1 MVDKKR
7 WGRKHEDKRNWRK
20 YNDELVMRGYFYINP
35 RFLETWNEEIKQMNA
50 GKVGEPYLYPN
61 SMIEFLA
68 VLSPK
73 YDDRALEGIM
83 MSLSEKNHNFP
94 VISYSQINRR
104 VNALNLDFPIKE
116 NKNIIIGEDFV
127 GADSSGIKVS
137 NRGEWIRHKWKVKRG
152 WIKVVV
158 LGNKK
163 GRVVDVMVGVEDE
176 LNENESSRAMIKI
189 HHKTISKFSGDGGL
203 DAKENFNLCREL
215 KIIPIIKID
224 KNASE
229 NANQCMIRWKYS
241 QEQKKLGYK
250 KWAKKSSYGYRWVCT
265 EGIFSAVKR
274 MEGEYVSASKKE
286 NMLHEAKMKFWI
298 YERIRKFQDKL
309 GVVSGNC
316 VAN

>member
-1 MVDKKR
+1 MANKKR
-7 WGRKHEDKRNWRK
+7 WGRKHEDKRNWLK
-20 YNDELVMRGYFYINP
+20 YNDELVMRGYFYMNP
-35 RFLETWNEEIKQMNA
+35 AFLSTWNEEIKQMNT
-50 GKVGEPYLYPN
+50 GKVGEPYLYPE

-83 MSLSEKNHNFP
+83 QALSEMNYHFP

-104 VNALNLDFPIKE
+104 VNALDLSFPIKE
-116 NKNIIIGEDFV
+116 SKNIIFEEDVV
-127 GADSSGIKVS
+127 GADASGIKVS
-137 NRGEWIRHKWKVKRG
+137 NRGEWIRHKWKIQRG

-176 LNENESSRAMIKI
+176 LSENESSREMLKA
-189 HHKTISKFSGDGGL
+189 HHKTISKFLGDGGL

-224 KNASE
+224 KNASD
-229 NANQCMIRWKYS
+229 NANQCMTRWKYS

-250 KWAKKSSYGYRWVCT
+250 KWAKKRGYGFRWVCT
-265 EGIFSAVKR
+265 EGIFSAIKR
-274 MEGEYVSASKKE
+274 MEGEYVSATQKE

-298 YERIRKFQDKL
+298 YEEIRKFEEKRML
-309 GVVSGNC
+309 ISGNC

>member
-1 MVDKKR
+1 MANKKR
-7 WGRKHEDKRNWRK
+7 WGRKHKDKRDWSK
-20 YNDELVMRGYFYINP
+20 YNEELVIRGYFYINP
-35 RFLETWNEEIKQMNA
+35 AFLSTWNEEIEQMNA

-68 VLSPK
+68 ILSQK
-73 YDDRALEGIM
+73 YNDRALQGIM
-83 MSLSEKNHNFP
+83 QALSEMNNNFP

-104 VNALNLDFPIKE
+104 VNELNLDFPVKE
-116 NKNIIIGEDFV
+116 SKNIIFEEDIV
-127 GADSSGIKVS
+127 GADASGIKVS
-137 NRGEWIRHKWKVKRG
+137 NRGEWIRHKWKVQRG

-158 LGNKK
+158 LGNRK

-176 LNENESSRAMIKI
+176 LNENESSREMLKI
-189 HHKTISKFSGDGGL
+189 HHKTISKFLGDGGL

-224 KNASE
+224 KNASN
-229 NANQCMIRWKYS
+229 NANQCMTRWKYS
-241 QEQKKLGYK
+241 QEQKRLGYK
-250 KWAKKSSYGYRWVCT
+250 KWARKRGYGFRWVCT

-274 MEGEYVSASKKE
+274 MEGEYVSATKKE

-298 YERIRKFQDKL
+298 YEKIRKFEDERAL
-309 GVVSGNC
+309 ISGNC

>member
-1 MVDKKR
+1 MADKKR
-7 WGRKHEDKRNWRK
+7 WGRKYEDKRNWPK
-20 YNDELVMRGYFYINP
+20 YNEELVMRGYFYINP
-35 RFLETWNEEIKQMNA
+35 AFLSTWNEEIEQMNA

-68 VLSPK
+68 ILSPK
-73 YDDRALEGIM
+73 YDDRALQGIM
-83 MSLSEKNHNFP
+83 YALSEKNNNFP

-104 VNALNLDFPIKE
+104 VNSLNLEFPIKE
-116 NKNIIIGEDFV
+116 SKNIIFEEDIV
-127 GADSSGIKVS
+127 GSDASGIKVS
-137 NRGEWIRHKWKVKRG
+137 NRGEWIRHKWKVQRG
-152 WIKVVV
+152 WIKVVI

-176 LNENESSRAMIKI
+176 LNENESSRTMLKI
-189 HHKTISKFSGDGGL
+189 HHKTISKFLGDGGL

-215 KIIPIIKID
+215 KITPIIKID
-224 KNASE
+224 KNASDQ
-229 NANQCMIRWKYS
+229 ARQCMTRWKYS

-250 KWAKKSSYGYRWVCT
+250 KWARKRGYGFRWVCT

-274 MEGEYVSASKKE
+274 MEGEYVSATKKE

-298 YERIRKFQDKL
+298 YEKIRRVQEKTEL
-309 GVVSGNC
+309 VSDNC